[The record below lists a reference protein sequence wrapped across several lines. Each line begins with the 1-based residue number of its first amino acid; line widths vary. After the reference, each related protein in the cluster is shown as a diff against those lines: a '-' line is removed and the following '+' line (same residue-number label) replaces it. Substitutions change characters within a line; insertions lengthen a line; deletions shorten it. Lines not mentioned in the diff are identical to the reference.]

1 MDRQFFPDQR
11 GESVELNNPGMT
23 SKETTFLYR
32 PVNQNVGGAIH
43 NEFWVPAE
51 ELDEFN
57 SNIVGRIEVTR
68 KFD

>member
-1 MDRQFFPDQR
+1 
-11 GESVELNNPGMT
+11 MT